1 MIMNSTQILEMNIN
15 RDSQPPGGRL
25 LAFGPLLPSHD
36 MHLKKKKKKG
46 SLGTLSGEFFTCWS
60 LKIIKQKRKY
70 MM

>member
-36 MHLKKKKKKG
+36 MHLKKKKKKAV
-46 SLGTLSGEFFTCWS
+46 WAP
-60 LKIIKQKRKY
+60 
-70 MM
+70 

>member
-36 MHLKKKKKKG
+36 MHLKKKEKRQ
-46 SLGTLSGEFFTCWS
+46 SGH
-60 LKIIKQKRKY
+60 LKWRILHLLEPKDY
-70 MM
+70 